1 MRWQDFAS
9 WPQAHLRHMGWAV
22 LAGLGILGVNALI
35 TPKVE
40 PIYPAELGVSS
51 ETPGAGLNLQ
61 GEQTD
66 FVTRPLFLASRR
78 PTQAVVVE
86 EVMPEP
92 TSQLQEVSLE
102 GIGLLG
108 VFASGGVGGAI
119 VELEDGARSRVY
131 VGESVNGWQLSETSL
146 RSAVFVSP
154 SGAISRLELAVAS
167 TLPNLETVRPSRAA
181 VVDES
186 RSAQAEREPEP
197 ETPSD
202 DDSGLVTFGSIA
214 KSKARKAEAL
224 RRAAEE
230 STDG

>member
-1 MRWQDFAS
+1 MRWQELVIR
-9 WPQAHLRHMGWAV
+9 PQAHLRELAWAV
-22 LAGLGILGVNALI
+22 LAGLGMLGVNALI
-35 TPKVE
+35 TPNVE

-51 ETPGAGLNLQ
+51 ENSGPGLNLQ
-61 GEQTD
+61 SEQTD
-66 FVTRPLFLASRR
+66 FVTRPLFLANRR
-78 PTQAVVVE
+78 PTQVAVVE

-92 TSQLQEVSLE
+92 TVQSQEVPLE
-102 GIGLLG
+102 GVGLLG

-119 VELEDGARSRVY
+119 VKLEDDTRSRVY

-167 TLPNLETVRPSRAA
+167 TLPNLETVRPSQ
-181 VVDES
+181 
-186 RSAQAEREPEP
+186 AQVPDGPQSSEAEAEPEAS
-197 ETPSD
+197 SD
-202 DDSGLVTFGSIA
+202 EGSGLVTFGSIA
-214 KSKARKAEAL
+214 KAKAREAEAR

>member
-1 MRWQDFAS
+1 
-9 WPQAHLRHMGWAV
+9 
-22 LAGLGILGVNALI
+22 
-35 TPKVE
+35 
-40 PIYPAELGVSS
+40 
-51 ETPGAGLNLQ
+51 
-61 GEQTD
+61 
-66 FVTRPLFLASRR
+66 
-78 PTQAVVVE
+78 VVVE

-202 DDSGLVTFGSIA
+202 DDSGLVTFGSVA